1 MTRGNST
8 TRTRLMLVALILV
21 LGAYWVGARF
31 GPRQAEQVEAHR
43 ATAEPPAQEVVAAAP
58 VKTAGNPLV
67 ALTEEES
74 INVRIYKAVSPAVA
88 NILTKAT
95 EYDFFMDAVPVEGA
109 GSGFLIDPRG
119 YILTNYHVVA
129 GAQTME
135 VILGDQSRYPAK
147 FIGADQRND
156 VALIKIDPKGK
167 QLTSLSLGDSSTLQV
182 GQKVL
187 AIGDPFGFQSTLTT
201 GVVSALGR
209 TVQTSQTTFIDEAIQ
224 TDASINRGNSG
235 GPLINTHGEV
245 IGINSAIYT
254 PSGTTAGIGFAIPIN
269 SAKLIAND
277 LMSGG
282 RVRRAYLGVQTV
294 PVSGWLAEA
303 LDLPVQDGLLVE
315 QATKGGPAAAAGIHG
330 GDRAA
335 QAGMRRIMI
344 GGDVIVALDGQK
356 VGTQFDMNV
365 LLNRKRPGDSVSV
378 TVYRGAKKIDI
389 PVKLGEKE
397 GN

>member
-1 MTRGNST
+1 MTRGNSS
-8 TRTRLMLVALILV
+8 TRTRLVLVALILV
-21 LGAYWVGARF
+21 LGAYWVGTRY
-31 GPRQAEQVEAHR
+31 GPRQAENVEAHH
-43 ATAEPPAQEVVAAAP
+43 EPPVPVVQEAVAAAP
-58 VKTAGNPLV
+58 VKPVINSSN

-109 GSGFLIDPRG
+109 GSGFVIDPRG

-147 FIGADQRND
+147 FVGADQRND

-167 QLTSLSLGDSSTLQV
+167 PLTSLTLGDSSTLQV

-209 TVQTSQTTFIDEAIQ
+209 TVQTSQATFIDEAIQ

-245 IGINSAIYT
+245 IGINSAIFT
-254 PSGTTAGIGFAIPIN
+254 PSGTAAGIGFAIPIN

-282 RVRRAYLGVQTV
+282 KVHRAYLGVQTV
-294 PVSGWLAEA
+294 AVAGWLAEA

-315 QATKGGPAAAAGIHG
+315 KSTPGSPAAAAGIHG
-330 GDRAA
+330 GDRVA

-344 GGDVIVALDGQK
+344 GGDVIVAVDGQK
-356 VGTQFDMNV
+356 IANKFDMDV
-365 LLNRKRPGDSVSV
+365 VLNRKRPGDSVSV

>member
-1 MTRGNST
+1 MTQGSKRNHG
-8 TRTRLMLVALILV
+8 RLILVALILV
-21 LGAYWVGARF
+21 LGAFWVGSRY
-31 GPRQAEQVEAHR
+31 GPRQAENVEARHL
-43 ATAEPPAQEVVAAAP
+43 AVQAGLAEKTVAD
-58 VKTAGNPLV
+58 KNE
-67 ALTEEES
+67 ALTEEEA
-74 INVRIYKAVSPAVA
+74 INVRIYRQASPAVA

-95 EYDFFMDAVPVEGA
+95 EYDFFMDPVPVEGA
-109 GSGFLIDPRG
+109 GSGFVIDPRG

-129 GAQTME
+129 GAQTIE
-135 VILGDQSRYPAK
+135 VILGDQSRYPGK

-156 VALIKIDPKGK
+156 VALVKIDPKGK
-167 QLTSLSLGDSSTLQV
+167 QLVALPLGDSSTLQV

-209 TVQTSQTTFIDEAIQ
+209 TVQTSESTFIDAAIQ

-269 SAKLIAND
+269 TAKLIAND
-277 LMSGG
+277 LMTEGK
-282 RVRRAYLGVQTV
+282 VRRAYLGVVTR
-294 PVSGWLAEA
+294 PVAGWLAEA
-303 LDLPVQDGLLVE
+303 LDLPVQDGLLVDE
-315 QATKGGPAAAAGIHG
+315 TAKGSPAAAAGIRG
-330 GDRAA
+330 GDRSA
-335 QAGMRRIMI
+335 QAGMQRIRI

-356 VGTQFDMNV
+356 VSNQFDIN
-365 LLNRKRPGDSVSV
+365 LILNRKRPGDTLTV
-378 TVYRGAKKIDI
+378 TLYRGAKKMDV
-389 PVKLGEKE
+389 PVKLGEHD